1 MGWYPL
7 KAELERI
14 KKHLNELYTREAEA
28 LRNSRDHAELER
40 DSLRTE
46 NERLKNSISAIN
58 QDLAVIRSQKEAE
71 WWAYMHIGNF
81 SEIFFLTHRWFYW
94 EFVTVD
100 WVYTLAQR
108 RTLVLP
114 TQSLSQRGICCVKMN
129 LNGHWIGPLERPR
142 QPPESAKF
150 YSEKSTRLNMIKNV
164 KYSS

>member
-1 MGWYPL
+1 MLKKTINIENSHKNFEVIGQKIGCYPL

-71 WWAYMHIGNF
+71 W
-81 SEIFFLTHRWFYW
+81 
-94 EFVTVD
+94 
-100 WVYTLAQR
+100 
-108 RTLVLP
+108 
-114 TQSLSQRGICCVKMN
+114 
-129 LNGHWIGPLERPR
+129 
-142 QPPESAKF
+142 
-150 YSEKSTRLNMIKNV
+150 
-164 KYSS
+164 